1 MNMKNK
7 LIDFKKTIEVKNAQQ
22 FYLDEILTDEDYKIM
37 MVRNRVVVL
46 NKTEC
51 GNGGTSGIV
60 NYIKSN
66 DCKRGALILVPN
78 RSIVISKEEK
88 YEDDNDIC
96 CVYGGKDEI
105 DLSAKIVIA
114 TYDQFDRLLKTLD
127 STGTM
132 GDMFDG
138 KFWAGRVIVVDEY
151 HKLVDE
157 SKFRK
162 VMTGVSDLIIRTDEP
177 VVLMSATP
185 HEGYVETLSDV
196 LYEKKDIVPLTI
208 SYKMTHKGDT
218 KLDHKITKRLETT
231 SRKMTKAMTMFG
243 ISPYQLT
250 NFFQGLILSGKKVC
264 VFYNNV
270 SAISRILKK
279 IGTDDC
285 EILCSSDE
293 KQKKKCD
300 KYYSDK
306 YNPEKRVH
314 FMTSAYF
321 TGHDID
327 DDVYGCY
334 IIGSKR
340 ASNTAI
346 SMRDIKQ
353 IIGRFR
359 EYCGWSW
366 SGIRMMYLYED
377 ESEDEHKSV
386 DKQLAETEFWLN
398 KCGDD
403 WVNNM
408 TAIKMKLNN
417 LKYRDIKQQFEY
429 WKTPKNLIERLRKE
443 GYVVYT
449 EEKDGKM
456 VDKPKK
462 IEDLPEYKAKT
473 SLTYKEAFI
482 KVANGEDVSW
492 EEYMHVNKIIE
503 YIIRFGITRNK
514 RGNVIVP
521 PREKVFDYVD
531 ISNKLDDIET
541 DFERLSPE
549 ERFIAVGLEDCAYY
563 KAKRLMNILKYIQEC
578 YPKLITGELD
588 YGLLPI
594 KFKEVFSAVAFR
606 DKEGRTKGSELWC
619 VYGSYLFDEFN
630 DFISTEDIYSTNYST
645 QYTFSDSNTIEL
657 TIPKHVFC
665 GVENEINFSYMNRI
679 QYEKQK
685 DGSKRGRCMAKTV
698 SFDNI
703 EDVLN
708 PLKGNYTYDWV
719 NEDKKVRLYKMKMDL
734 YDFDRLKEQIAVWK
748 EKIDTGVGLST
759 VEAKIYDKIS
769 GKSEYELKM
778 WYHYIKDKQKEWL
791 DIKNYKQLKISE
803 LYLDSDSEYR
813 HTKSDMDMVGCL
825 IDDIDGGFAFS
836 EFKEMYKQYK
846 WYAYPTISNTNTS
859 DWNKYRVII
868 PLPHP
873 IKINGENNVRVL
885 KALRTMFCPYEDSC
899 HGLTS
904 YINLDDFN
912 NMYENDGELFE
923 VRQKDVDLLQH
934 LFSVVNTYTTT
945 ETYKPE
951 VKCEDCSNSVLING
965 TIKMFNGCEK
975 NWNTT
980 IYNRL
985 VRLVIVYGFGRNEID
1000 LIKSGLTNREFADY
1014 MENVVIR
1021 NHPEWRL

>member
-7 LIDFKKTIEVKNAQQ
+7 LIDFKKTIEVKNSKQ

-37 MVRNRVVVL
+37 LVRNRVVVL

-51 GNGGTSGIV
+51 GNGGTSSIV
-60 NYIKSN
+60 DYIKSP

-78 RSIVISKEEK
+78 RSIVIGKEDK
-88 YEDDNDIC
+88 YKDTPEIC

-105 DLSAKIVIA
+105 NLSAKIVIA
-114 TYDQFDRLLKTLD
+114 TYDQYNRLLNALD

-185 HEGYVETLSDV
+185 HDGYVETLNDV
-196 LYEKKDIVPLTI
+196 LYEKKDIVPITI
-208 SYKMTHKGDT
+208 SYEMTNEGDT
-218 KLDHKITKRLETT
+218 KLDRSIAKRLKLA
-231 SRKMTKAMTMFG
+231 SRKMTKAMGMYG
-243 ISPYQLT
+243 ISPHQLS
-250 NFFQGLILSGKKVC
+250 NFFQGLINHEKNVC

-270 SAISRILKK
+270 SAITRILKK
-279 IGTDDC
+279 IGTDAC

-293 KQKKKCD
+293 KQKEKCG

-306 YNPEKRVH
+306 YNPDKRVH

-321 TGHDID
+321 TGHDIED
-327 DDVYGCY
+327 AVHACY
-334 IIGSKR
+334 IIGSRR
-340 ASNTAI
+340 ASNTAL

-359 EYCGWSW
+359 EYCGDTW

-377 ESEDEHKSV
+377 ESEDEYKSV
-386 DKQLAETEFWLN
+386 DKQLAETEFWLG
-398 KCGDD
+398 KCGGD
-403 WVNNM
+403 WVNNVE
-408 TAIKMKLNN
+408 AIKMKLNN
-417 LKYRDIKQQFEY
+417 LKYRDIKEQFEY

-443 GYVVYT
+443 GYVVFT
-449 EEKDGKM
+449 AKEDGKP
-456 VDKPKK
+456 VDRPIK
-462 IEDLPEYKAKT
+462 IEDLPEYVSKS
-473 SLTYKEAFI
+473 SLSYRVAFI
-482 KVANGEDVSW
+482 KIANGEDVSW
-492 EEYMHVNKIIE
+492 EEYMHVNKITE
-503 YIIRFGITRNK
+503 YITRFGITRNK
-514 RGNVIVP
+514 RGGVVVP
-521 PREKVFDYVD
+521 PREKVFAYVD

-541 DFERLSPE
+541 DFERLSQE

-563 KAKRLMNILKYIQEC
+563 KGKYLMNILKYIQEC
-578 YPKLITGELD
+578 YPKLIQGELD
-588 YGLLPI
+588 YGILPI
-594 KFKEVFSAVAFR
+594 KFKDVFGAVMFL
-606 DKEGRTKGSELWC
+606 DKEGRTKGSDLWC
-619 VYGSYLFDEFN
+619 VYGSYLFDKIN
-630 DFISTEDIYSTNYST
+630 DFINTEYFYSTDYM
-645 QYTFSDSNTIEL
+645 FSDSYTIENYY
-657 TIPKHVFC
+657 PKKC
-665 GVENEINFSYMNRI
+665 IAWSKNEINFSYMNRI

-703 EDVLN
+703 EDVLE

-748 EKIDTGVGLST
+748 EKVDTGVGLT
-759 VEAKIYDKIS
+759 PVETKIYDKIS

-778 WYHYIKDKQKEWL
+778 WYHFIKDKQRDWF

-825 IDDIDGGFAFS
+825 VDDIDGGFAFS

-868 PLPHP
+868 PLPNP
-873 IKINGENNVRVL
+873 VKIDGENNVRVL
-885 KALRTMFCPYEDSC
+885 KALRTMFCPYEDRC

-904 YINLDDFN
+904 YINLDDFK
-912 NMYENDGELFE
+912 NMYENDGKLFE

-934 LFSVVNTYTTT
+934 LFSVANTYTTT

-965 TIKMFNGCEK
+965 TIKMFNSCEK

-985 VRLVIVYGFGRNEID
+985 VRLVMVYGFGRNEID